1 MKHRCD
7 LVART
12 ASRRRRWKVGIV
24 MASLAFG
31 SLAITP
37 SAHADPFCDLFVSD
51 HGVNIDFTQPVSQI
65 RTSANQVSSILTQ
78 VRKALAPDTPKS
90 VRAFYAELAPLVA
103 QATDV
108 RTKTA
113 AHRLA
118 TRFAALSASPAGK
131 ATGVWISNLCPTLP
145 DGDILLPTAPR
156 KPGNTA
162 TTGNTFTSTIPAPTQ
177 GASARTIDPCSLVI
191 EREAATALG
200 SDPGPPTRPNSREC
214 VYGPGFGDTTVPT
227 LWAAVVPTGGKAV
240 FAVGSA
246 YRAPEK
252 EAFFEV
258 VSGIGDAAFESGKT
272 GDQGDIATLTFLKG
286 DTMVV
291 VTVLSPAG
299 TARNNVIS
307 PARKAASRV

>member
-1 MKHRCD
+1 MNTGD
-7 LVART
+7 LVAMT
-12 ASRRRRWKVGIV
+12 ASRRGRWKIGIV

-51 HGVNIDFTQPVSQI
+51 HGVNIDFTQTLPQI
-65 RTSANQVSSILTQ
+65 RTSAIQVIPILTQ
-78 VRKALAPDTPKS
+78 VRNALAPDTPKS
-90 VRAFYAELAPLVA
+90 VRAFYAALAPLVA
-103 QATDV
+103 LATEV

-118 TRFAALSASPAGK
+118 TRFASLSASPAGK
-131 ATGVWISNLCPTLP
+131 ATGVWIANLCPTTP
-145 DGDILLPTAPR
+145 DGDILLPTTPR
-156 KPGNTA
+156 KPRNTA
-162 TTGNTFTSTIPAPTQ
+162 TTGNTFTSIIATPTQ
-177 GASARTIDPCSLVI
+177 GASARTIDPCSLVT
-191 EREAATALG
+191 EQEAATALG

-214 VYGPGFGDTTVPT
+214 VYGPGFGDATVPT
-227 LWAAVVPTGGKAV
+227 LWTAVVPTGGKAV

-272 GDQGDIATLTFLKG
+272 SDQGDIATLTFLKA
-286 DTMVV
+286 DTMAV
-291 VTVLSPAG
+291 VTILSPTG
-299 TARNNVIS
+299 MARNSVVS
-307 PARKAASRV
+307 PARKAASRI